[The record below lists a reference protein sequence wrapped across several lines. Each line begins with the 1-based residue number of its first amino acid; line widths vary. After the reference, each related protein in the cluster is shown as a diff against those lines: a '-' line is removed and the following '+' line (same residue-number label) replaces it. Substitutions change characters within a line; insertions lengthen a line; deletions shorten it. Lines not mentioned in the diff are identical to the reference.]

1 MPALNGIDA
10 ARQIMHNDPHQ
21 KVAILSITDSEQVI
35 HEALKAGAKRLHLE
49 IRWSHGLDR
58 RN

>member
-35 HEALKAGAKRLHLE
+35 HEALKAGANAYISKSDEPRP
-49 IRWSHGLDR
+49 
-58 RN
+58 